1 MKKQRLMPVLLSLTL
16 AGGSAWAATIKGIIK
31 DAEGAPL
38 PGAAIQ
44 LTALPDST
52 RAGYMMSGETGEFS
66 FKDLKPGKYRL
77 LAVMTGMEDID
88 RNLEIEKD
96 DETLDLGGITLTENA
111 VMLQEAVVK
120 GVKAAVVA
128 KQDTLEFNAD
138 SYHTAPNGT
147 VNDLLKKLPG
157 VEVGT
162 DGSITSNGKTIKK
175 ILVDGKEFFGDD
187 PQMASK
193 NLPSNMVNKV
203 QVVDRKSDLARLT
216 GIDDG
221 EEETVINLTVKKD
234 MNNGWFGNASGGYGT
249 DDRYEGSFVI
259 NNFNNG
265 NQITLLGGA
274 NNTNE
279 LGFSDRGRGRFSGFG
294 SSGGITNSQ
303 RFGVNFNVGKDEIF
317 RVGGNILY
325 SHTDQLITRRSATQ
339 YLYPDYVN
347 YQKADSRNKDRGHN
361 VSSDF
366 RIQWNINEYN
376 TIEFR
381 PRVSFN
387 FRDGESNSLTLLSED
402 DSYMNLINSNRN
414 SRSNNGHSVETGG
427 DFIYNHK
434 VASHPGRSFSV
445 RANYAFSN
453 NHQYS
458 TTWSEIEYFLKSE
471 DDELLYRY
479 LDNRSWSNTIE
490 GRLTWTEP
498 LGDVKRGNFLNFAYS
513 IKYQWNNADQLTYNV
528 PIPDELE
535 NFQPEDF
542 REVPPGAEFS
552 DILSNSFRNKFFTQE
567 LQAGYKKV
575 TKTYNLD
582 AGLLFS
588 PSSSKSEDLIMS
600 ERNIPERWVWNVSPY
615 ARFRYKFGKQS
626 SIRANYRARTSQPSM
641 SQLQP
646 VANVSDPLN
655 IIIGNPELK
664 PTFTQNIGVNFFNFH
679 MDSQQSIMAMV
690 NASYALNTV
699 VARTVTD
706 RETGGRTTTYANCN
720 GNLNLMGMFML
731 TQPFRN
737 RKWRFNARIHARYNS
752 APGFINGDFNRTGNL
767 NLSPSGGL
775 TFSTEIFQM
784 SVNPTYSY
792 GLTDNTLPQQ
802 PDRVTHAYGFNS
814 DLSLNLPF
822 GLTFNTDLAFSNRTG
837 YSSGYDSRQWL
848 WNAQLSYSVLS
859 DKSLTFTVR
868 GYDLLGQKQNINRS
882 IGANTIVD
890 SEVNDLT
897 RYVMFGVTWTFNTLK
912 KKGKGPDGENDMF
925 MPGPPPPGA
934 PHGGPGGMP
943 GGRPGGIPG
952 GRPPR

>member
-1 MKKQRLMPVLLSLTL
+1 MKTQRLTPILLSITL
-16 AGGSAWAATIKGIIK
+16 AGGSAWAATIKGVIK
-31 DAEGAPL
+31 DADGAPL

-52 RAGYMMSGETGEFS
+52 RAGYMMSGDTGEFA
-66 FKDLKPGKYRL
+66 FNDLKPGKYRL

-88 RNLEIEKD
+88 RNLTVEKPD
-96 DETLDLGGITLTENA
+96 QTIDLGGITLTENA

-147 VNDLLKKLPG
+147 VGDLLKKLPG
-157 VEVGT
+157 VEVSS

-234 MNNGWFGNASGGYGT
+234 MNNGWFGNVSGGYGT
-249 DDRYEGSFVI
+249 DNRYEGSFVI

-279 LGFSDRGRGRFSGFG
+279 LGFSDRGRGRFNGFG
-294 SSGGITNSQ
+294 GSGGITNSQ
-303 RFGVNFNVGKDEIF
+303 RFGLNFNVGKDEIF

-325 SHTDQLITRRSATQ
+325 SHTDQLVTRRSATQ

-347 YQKADSRNKDRGHN
+347 FQNADSRNKDRGHN
-361 VSSDF
+361 ISSDF
-366 RIQWNINEYN
+366 RIQWNINEQN

-381 PRVSFN
+381 PRLSFN
-387 FRDGESNSLTLLSED
+387 FRDSESNSLTILREESD
-402 DSYMNLINSNRN
+402 ALINSNRN

-434 VASHPGRSFSV
+434 FASRPGRSFSV
-445 RANYAFSN
+445 QAKYAFSN
-453 NHQYS
+453 NHQFS
-458 TTWSEIEYFLKSE
+458 TTWSEIEYYLKND
-471 DDELLYRY
+471 DDELLYRF
-479 LDNRSWSNTIE
+479 LDNRSWSNSVE
-490 GRLTWTEP
+490 GRLSWTEP
-498 LGDVKRGNFLNFAYS
+498 LGDVKRGNFLNFAYRV
-513 IKYQWNNADQLTYNV
+513 KYQWNNADQLTYNL
-528 PIPDELE
+528 PLPDDLTD
-535 NFQPEDF
+535 FQPEDF
-542 REVPPGAEFS
+542 KEAPIGAELS

-575 TKTYNLD
+575 TKAYTLD

-615 ARFRYKFGKQS
+615 ARFRYKFGKQTS
-626 SIRANYRARTSQPSM
+626 LRANYRARTSQPSM
-641 SQLQP
+641 TQLQP
-646 VANVSDPLN
+646 VANVADPLN

-664 PTFTQNIGVNFFNFH
+664 PTFTQNISVNFFNFH
-679 MDSQQSIMAMV
+679 TDSQQSIMAML
-690 NASYALNTV
+690 NASYAINTI

-706 RETGGRTTTYANCN
+706 RETGGRTTTYSNCN
-720 GNLNLMGMFML
+720 GNLNLFGMAML

-737 RKWRFNARIHARYNS
+737 RKWRFNARLNARYAS
-752 APGFINGDFNRTGNL
+752 SPGYINGDFNRTGNL

-784 SVNPTYSY
+784 SVNPTYSF

-802 PDRVTHAYGFNS
+802 PDRETHAYGFNS

-822 GLTFNTDLAFSNRTG
+822 GLTFNTDLSFSNQTG
-837 YSSGYDSRQWL
+837 FSSGYDSRQWL
-848 WNAQLSYSVLS
+848 WNAQLSYSVLA

-868 GYDLLGQKQNINRS
+868 GYDILGQKQNISRS
-882 IGANTIVD
+882 VGANTIVD
-890 SEVNDLT
+890 SEYNDLT

-912 KKGKGPDGENDMF
+912 KKSKGPDGESEMW
-925 MPGPPPPGA
+925 PGPPPGGRHPG
-934 PHGGPGGMP
+934 
-943 GGRPGGIPG
+943 GGRPSGPPPG